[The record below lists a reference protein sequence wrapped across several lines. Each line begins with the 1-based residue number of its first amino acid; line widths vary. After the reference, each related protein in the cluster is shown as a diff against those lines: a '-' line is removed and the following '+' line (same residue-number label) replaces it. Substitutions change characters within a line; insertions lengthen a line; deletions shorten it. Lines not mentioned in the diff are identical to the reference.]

1 MQKIMIIPGN
11 PSIPEFYVDFTKSLI
26 SQNRDIDVCFST
38 HFSDFTKSMSLDD
51 VVERHRQK

>member
-1 MQKIMIIPGN
+1 MIIPGN